1 MIKNLLYSLFLHF
14 LLILVIYLNL
24 SFQEIDQSKTQEISV
39 SLAPL
44 KGREDAKKPT
54 EISGRKIEEVKESP
68 KEKIKEIEENKE
80 AESPKISESNKVK
93 KAPEKL
99 AKAKVARSVKKAP
112 SEEKN
117 DEFKPNEKDDV
128 KQKDAKKLQEDKTQ
142 NQNEDKKQNDQPKKE
157 EDLGAKK
164 ESSEEIEESKKEK
177 TKNPNINEMAN
188 SLENLDL
195 SGREKFNIQ
204 SQLKYCYHLAIKES
218 KVANSLKVI
227 TKVTIERNGKI
238 NFNFD
243 ETVNKARFD
252 DPSETEYRN
261 MITNIGRALDLC
273 SPLRNLPME
282 KYNIWKEVV
291 LEFGE

>member
-24 SFQEIDQSKTQEISV
+24 SFQEIDQSKTQEIAV

-218 KVANSLKVI
+218 KVTNSLKVI

-243 ETVNKARFD
+243 ETVQPIHR
-252 DPSETEYRN
+252 
-261 MITNIGRALDLC
+261 
-273 SPLRNLPME
+273 
-282 KYNIWKEVV
+282 V
-291 LEFGE
+291 LV